1 MANKEE
7 KEDDS
12 RYEFNSVKFA
22 HELMVDVLGALI
34 PGALFLFCIILCIV
48 FPIICY
54 STQKNNFG
62 FLMKDGDWFW
72 IVAFLSFLI
81 LSYVLGLIF
90 YRADIKM
97 PDKADIRREQEKKLK
112 AFVDGLPVNDKKK
125 KVKRIKHGK
134 AQSDE
139 EFELSDED
147 IKILFSNEVI
157 KPAAKRLRYAA
168 TLLEGEIKPLA
179 LALCDYE
186 KIIQEHPDDKLKG
199 SQEPYGKKFKENC
212 DNALNIINAVKK
224 DPQKYVKAYYADKI
238 TSDQKKKHF
247 SQDEVYCLDKLKKEL
262 DEFRKYVLCIMFP
275 EAIVNFDN
283 NKNDVNLKNDDLES
297 NFPNNKGNEL
307 YYDIAKDL
315 FPEIDIIPFRSRNVL
330 INTVK
335 IIPMVEC
342 HTTKAKSDRL
352 RRLRF
357 RIRLYQINHNW
368 LIEEIRLHKR
378 KKSNIFP
385 CELFNIFMVSYLI
398 LLMQNESGCATERRC
413 DFPYMSYY
421 KYLLK
426 RRLYNLL
433 QYADWATSSA
443 RTKNHINKYKIDL
456 QVHVPNAYAVIIKN
470 ESHIRMASSS
480 WHVAKVIRNLSWVV
494 LIFTLLVCVS
504 GIKYNVR
511 TKGDGLKK
519 EQNEKQDGL
528 KFVVNY
534 QEGESH
540 TFSMGEQKG
549 LVNVTTDSKD
559 NISSAK
565 SENQKNAD
573 KTIVSGTSEVSA
585 NSESTGNNDDWNY
598 VERIDT
604 VFPFIGYTKIA
615 NIFLAILFP
624 LLTLLLSYYILK
636 KIPQFIHYQRLR
648 EIYFTLELYMRWEE
662 AKEKR
667 DEKDLHDLNIRR
679 ASVNLPPISS
689 IESAKNFYH

>member
-90 YRADIKM
+90 YRADIKI
-97 PDKADIRREQEKKLK
+97 PDRVDIRREQKKKL
-112 AFVDGLPVNDKKK
+112 
-125 KVKRIKHGK
+125 
-134 AQSDE
+134 
-139 EFELSDED
+139 LSFIDRMPTGIGRKNSED
-147 IKILFSNEVI
+147 NFSFKSLRV
-157 KPAAKRLRYAA
+157 RYAA
-168 TLLEGEIKPLA
+168 NLLLSEVSPLA
-179 LALCDYE
+179 KALEECKE
-186 KIIQEHPDDKLKG
+186 KGLCNT
-199 SQEPYGKKFKENC
+199 PYNTTYLDCCKNVEKF
-212 DNALNIINAVKK
+212 L
-224 DPQKYVKAYYADKI
+224 
-238 TSDQKKKHF
+238 
-247 SQDEVYCLDKLKKEL
+247 KEL
-262 DEFRKYVLCIMFP
+262 IRTPKRVSNSHDVYSADFRENILCVLFP
-275 EAIVNFDN
+275 EAINHINSHDN
-283 NKNDVNLKNDDLES
+283 IENPTEDTSETKPSFGSRHIYVW
-297 NFPNNKGNEL
+297 
-307 YYDIAKDL
+307 IAKKI
-315 FPEIDIIPFRSRNVL
+315 FPELSRLPLKSRSV
-330 INTVK
+330 IVDAVK
-335 IIPMVEC
+335 IVPLV
-342 HTTKAKSDRL
+342 HDFRFKAKWMAAKMFLFKKRL
-352 RRLRF
+352 
-357 RIRLYQINHNW
+357 NKVNNGSW
-368 LIEEIRLHKR
+368 IERVIIGDI
-378 KKSNIFP
+378 KKFEPYN
-385 CELFNIFMVSYLI
+385 LLMVAYLI
-398 LLMQNESGCATERRC
+398 LHMQNESGCATEKRC

-426 RRLYNLL
+426 RRLFNLL
-433 QYADWATSSA
+433 KYADWTTSSA

-456 QVHVPNAYAVIIKN
+456 QLHVPNAYAVIIKN

-480 WHVAKVIRNLSWVV
+480 WHVARVIRNLSWVV
-494 LIFTLLVCVS
+494 LIFTFLVCVS
-504 GIKYNVR
+504 GIEYNVR
-511 TKGDGLKK
+511 SKDDGLKK

-559 NISSAK
+559 NYNSVK
-565 SENQKNAD
+565 SERTEETS
-573 KTIVSGTSEVSA
+573 KTVKHTTSEQSA
-585 NSESTGNNDDWNY
+585 GNGSNDATSDNPKKDTY
-598 VERIDT
+598 VKFIDT
-604 VFPFIGYTKIA
+604 VLPFIGYTKIA
-615 NIFLAILFP
+615 NIYLAILFP
-624 LLTLLLSYYILK
+624 LLTLLLSYSILK

-648 EIYFTLELYMRWEE
+648 EVYFTLELYMRWEE

>member
-34 PGALFLFCIILCIV
+34 PGALFLFCIILCIL

-62 FLMKDGDWFW
+62 FLMKDVDWFW

-112 AFVDGLPVNDKKK
+112 AFVDGLPVIDKADSANTKNIMK
-125 KVKRIKHGK
+125 
-134 AQSDE
+134 
-139 EFELSDED
+139 FE
-147 IKILFSNEVI
+147 
-157 KPAAKRLRYAA
+157 AKRLRYAA

-179 LALCDYE
+179 QALKEYE
-186 KIIQEHPDDKLKG
+186 NIIRKQSNSCTQSEVNKIEN
-199 SQEPYGKKFKENC
+199 QEPYGDKFKECC
-212 DNALNIINAVKK
+212 DEALKIIKQIKSAPVTYIEAQNIHAEHPEYKSNE
-224 DPQKYVKAYYADKI
+224 I
-238 TSDQKKKHF
+238 TNLENLRRF
-247 SQDEVYCLDKLKKEL
+247 
-262 DEFRKYVLCIMFP
+262 VLCIMFP
-275 EAIVNFDN
+275 EAIANFEVND
-283 NKNDVNLKNDDLES
+283 NDVKLKNDEFES
-297 NFPNNKGNEL
+297 NFPNNKGNEH
-307 YYDIAKDL
+307 YYDIAKEL
-315 FPEIDIIPFRSRNVL
+315 FPEIDIIPFRSRSVL

-342 HTTKAKSDRL
+342 HTTKVKLDWW

-357 RIRLYQINHNW
+357 RIRLYLINHNW
-368 LIEEIRLHKR
+368 LIEEWRLKKR
-378 KKSNIFP
+378 KKSNVH

-398 LLMQNESGCATERRC
+398 LHMQNESGCATERRC

-480 WHVAKVIRNLSWVV
+480 WHVAKVIRRLSWFV
-494 LIFTLLVCVS
+494 LIFTILVSVL
-504 GIKYNVR
+504 GIIYNVES
-511 TKGDGLKK
+511 KDDGLKK

-534 QEGESH
+534 QEGETH

-549 LVNVTTDSKD
+549 LVNVTTDSED
-559 NISSAK
+559 NYNSVK
-565 SENQKNAD
+565 SEHTEETS
-573 KTIVSGTSEVSA
+573 KTVKHTTSGKSA
-585 NSESTGNNDDWNY
+585 GNESNDASSDNPKKCTY
-598 VERIDT
+598 VKFIDT
-604 VFPFIGYTKIA
+604 VLPFIGYKKIA
-615 NIFLAILFP
+615 NIYLAILFP